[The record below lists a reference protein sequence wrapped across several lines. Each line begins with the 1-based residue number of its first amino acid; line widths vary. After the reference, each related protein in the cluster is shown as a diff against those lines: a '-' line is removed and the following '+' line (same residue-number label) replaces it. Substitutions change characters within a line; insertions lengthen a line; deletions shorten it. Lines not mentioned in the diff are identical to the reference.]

1 MEPRPALFLDR
12 DGTLIEEVP
21 YLANPSKLQLLPGV
35 PEALKS
41 LQDEGFLLLVV
52 SNQSG
57 VGRGY
62 FTLDTV
68 HECNRRMLEL
78 LGLPTD
84 FFVDVCLATERPD
97 EEPVYRKPS
106 PRFILEMAE
115 KHDLDLAQSY
125 MVGDKKLDLETATNA
140 GVRGVLVKTGKPIT
154 EEVRACADERDP
166 RVFDDLIAFVDH
178 LEES

>member
-1 MEPRPALFLDR
+1 MKRGLFLDR
-12 DGTLIEEVP
+12 DGTLIP
-21 YLANPSKLQLLPGV
+21 DCDYLADPDRIEVTPGMGD
-35 PEALKS
+35 ALRRACN
-41 LQDEGFLLLVV
+41 LGFAPFLF

-62 FTLDTV
+62 FTLETV
-68 HECNRRMLEL
+68 HECNRRMLDL
-78 LGLPTD
+78 LGLPMN
-84 FFVDVCLATERPD
+84 FVLDVCLATERPD
-97 EEPVYRKPS
+97 EEQVYRKPS
-106 PRFILEMAE
+106 PRFILEMVK
-115 KHDLDLAQSY
+115 KHDLDVASSY

-154 EEVRACADERDP
+154 EEVRAYANERDL